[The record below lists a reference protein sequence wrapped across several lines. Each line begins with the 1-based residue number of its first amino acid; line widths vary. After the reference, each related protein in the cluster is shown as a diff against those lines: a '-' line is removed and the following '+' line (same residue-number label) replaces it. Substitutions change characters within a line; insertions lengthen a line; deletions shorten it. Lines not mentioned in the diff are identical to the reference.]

1 MNKQLLAV
9 GGIFSLLLLA
19 GAGCGNTTDT
29 PQTKSANTSA
39 TTLENTSS
47 DTTTNQPK
55 TNEFTLAA
63 EAAGNGHVRFTWNAP
78 SNVQAKDGFRFVRGP
93 LENPSYPGNFWYH
106 RPAGD
111 TQANWIKLP
120 KGKQHFRVCAF
131 ENKKC
136 TAYSNDVEV
145 TVK

>member
-1 MNKQLLAV
+1 MNKQLLAI

-19 GAGCGNTTDT
+19 GAGCGNATDK
-29 PQTKSANTSA
+29 PQTKSADAPVTTSES
-39 TTLENTSS
+39 TPP
-47 DTTTNQPK
+47 DTAPAQPK
-55 TNEFTLAA
+55 TNDFTLSA
-63 EAAGNGHVRFTWNAP
+63 EAAGNGRVSFTWNAP
-78 SNVQAKDGFRFVRGP
+78 SDVRAKDGFRLVRGP

-111 TQANWIKLP
+111 TQAHWIALP

-136 TAYSNDVEV
+136 TAYSNDIEV

>member
-19 GAGCGNTTDT
+19 GAGCGDTTDT
-29 PQTKSANTSA
+29 LQTKSANAPA
-39 TTLENTSS
+39 TTSENTSPNTAT
-47 DTTTNQPK
+47 DQPK
-55 TNEFTLAA
+55 TSEFTLTA
-63 EAAGNGHVRFTWNAP
+63 EAAGNGHVRFIWNTP
-78 SNVQAKDGFRFVRGP
+78 NDVQAKDGFRLVRGP

-111 TQANWIKLP
+111 SQANWIKLP